1 MNPSLPPHT
10 FLTLMQF
17 PYRQRIYKTKTH
29 TLVYL
34 EVAVSLVYGGVNNTI
49 ALGQPVVSY
58 FAFDLL
64 HNDNVC

>member
-1 MNPSLPPHT
+1 
-10 FLTLMQF
+10 MQF
-17 PYRQRIYKTKTH
+17 PHTDRECTTKTH
-29 TLVYL
+29 TLNVCL

-64 HNDNVC
+64 YIMIMCADLNYGE